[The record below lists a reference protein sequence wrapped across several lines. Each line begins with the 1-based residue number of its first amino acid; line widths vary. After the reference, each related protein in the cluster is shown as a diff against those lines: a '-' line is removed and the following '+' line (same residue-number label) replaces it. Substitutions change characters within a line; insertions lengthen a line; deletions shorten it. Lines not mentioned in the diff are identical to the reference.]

1 MSIKLDREPLVKQ
14 ARRFY
19 AWMILMVW
27 LTWMPGGVLSAAEAD
42 TKPPAVGEKA
52 VDFDLPIVGQDGYI
66 ELKNE
71 YAKGPVVV
79 VVLRGYPGYQC
90 PLCSQQFGSLIN
102 RAQAL
107 AKETHR
113 VIMVYPGQPTKLERH
128 AEQFIGSRAVREP
141 LVLVRDPAMQMV
153 ESWGLRWDCAARI
166 GIPGYIR
173 DQQKRSC
180 RLVESQ

>member
-1 MSIKLDREPLVKQ
+1 MSIKLEREPLVKQ

-19 AWMILMVW
+19 AWTILVAW
-27 LTWMPGGVLSAAEAD
+27 LTWMPTGVLAAAD
-42 TKPPAVGEKA
+42 AATKPPAVGEKA
-52 VDFDLPIVGQDGYI
+52 VNFDLPIVGEDDYI

-71 YAKGPVVV
+71 YANGPVVV

-90 PLCSQQFGSLIN
+90 PLCSQQVGSLIN

-113 VIMVYPGQPTKLERH
+113 VIMVYPGQPTELERH
-128 AEQFIGSRAVREP
+128 AEQFIGSRAVRNP

-153 ESWGLRWDCAARI
+153 ESWGLRWDAPR
-166 GIPGYIR
+166 
-173 DQQKRSC
+173 
-180 RLVESQ
+180 ESA